1 LEGKEQEMKRR
12 SFITGLLS
20 AIPTISLA
28 SGIQIPT
35 AISTSTSKF
44 DYALNNRPT
53 MIRVV
58 ESFPKTPVIDFSM
71 PNRTHFLTMG
81 NMKTSDQIGL
91 RIEAGVVDP
100 SQSFM
105 LDKIFMEDDIEV
117 LDFRDRNHTVSAIV
131 SGANRI
137 ARKTRRGKGNYYAV
151 FEDHVLVWYA
161 GKSNFDAPAQMMGNN
176 LAYHNNYKDYFVKV
190 QCKDLTDE
198 DHVHLNT
205 IGFTKV

>member
-1 LEGKEQEMKRR
+1 MKRR
-12 SFITGLLS
+12 SFITGLLA

-28 SGIQIPT
+28 SGIQIPA
-35 AISTSTSKF
+35 AIPASAPNMA
-44 DYALNNRPT
+44 YALNNYPT
-53 MIRVV
+53 MLRVV
-58 ESFPKTPVIDFSM
+58 ESFPKTPTDFSTL
-71 PNRTHFLTMG
+71 NRTHFLTMQK
-81 NMKTSDQIGL
+81 METSDQIGL

-137 ARKTRRGKGNYYAV
+137 ARKTRRGKGNHYAV

-176 LAYHNNYKDYFVKV
+176 LAYHTNYKDYFVRVLCNK
-190 QCKDLTDE
+190 LTDT
-198 DHVHLNT
+198 DHNHLEH
-205 IGFTKV
+205 IRFKRV